1 MVIGSRRLRI
11 VSDFFSLGLIEVNGP
26 DAEKFLQNLATCDIT
41 KINTSKPQLG
51 AFCNL
56 KGRIISSF
64 HITQQGTIYYLLLP
78 LNMIDITLNHLKK
91 YSVFSKVQLQDV
103 SKTHQENTDYDW
115 HLANIKAGVAT
126 IYPQTTELFT
136 PHMLNYPQLGAVSF
150 DKGCY
155 LGQEIIARTQYLGKT
170 KRELKQI
177 NITAENSPNPGDKFF
192 DENNVESGI
201 IVDAAQIS
209 PDQVEILVVALME

>member
-115 HLANIKAGVAT
+115 HLANIKAGIAT

-136 PHMLNYPQLGAVSF
+136 PHMLNYTQLGAVSF

-155 LGQEIIARTQYLGKT
+155 LGQEIIARTQYLGKS
-170 KRELKQI
+170 KRELKLM
-177 NITAENSPNPGDKFF
+177 NITAKNSPQPGEKFVDKKGMEIGMIADF
-192 DENNVESGI
+192 
-201 IVDAAQIS
+201 AQITS
-209 PDQVEILVVALME
+209 NKFIVLIVS